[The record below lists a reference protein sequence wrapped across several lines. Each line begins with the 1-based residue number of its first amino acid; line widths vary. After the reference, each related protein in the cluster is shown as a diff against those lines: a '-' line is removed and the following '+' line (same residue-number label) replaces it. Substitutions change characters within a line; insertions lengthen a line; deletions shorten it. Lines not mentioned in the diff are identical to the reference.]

1 VTTPIASAEA
11 ETADSTVLCE
21 NSQGLKLHATLLRVS
36 RFQAAFEVY
45 GLPGILRMSEVLPS
59 LRIVVQGRS
68 VYSGRAV
75 VSSLI
80 QLGSVGVCEAA
91 LEEAGLDL
99 SLTSPVSDPQ
109 ALQAGFGIFMRDWGR
124 NYRVHSEFKV
134 VMADMQTFFLDLRL
148 WLERLE
154 LAVRSQP
161 AGDRLQMERDVL
173 EEVQK
178 PVLPAVAPVLEK
190 FEFLANR
197 VEADM
202 QPAHRAY
209 MKRQIHPLVLCSP
222 FLFRTFQKP
231 LGYAG
236 DYEMVNMMMRDP
248 FEGGSMFAKLVNRI
262 FLSTPPVVAHQYR
275 IDYLTQ
281 QLVAEA
287 QRAAVCRRALRVY
300 NLGCGPALEI
310 QRFVANS
317 DLSNW
322 TEFSLLD
329 FSDETLAHANRVL
342 GEIKTRC
349 QRSTKIQTVRKS
361 VQQVLKDAGKP
372 SAAPKY
378 DMIYCA
384 GLFDYLTDQVCRRL
398 MNYFFDLLAPGGLL
412 IATNVSAPN
421 PSINWMEYVLDWY
434 LVYRTAAQFRNVAPD
449 RAPADS
455 VSVQAIGT
463 GVNIAL
469 EVRKPHD
476 QH

>member
-1 VTTPIASAEA
+1 
-11 ETADSTVLCE
+11 
-21 NSQGLKLHATLLRVS
+21 
-36 RFQAAFEVY
+36 
-45 GLPGILRMSEVLPS
+45 
-59 LRIVVQGRS
+59 
-68 VYSGRAV
+68 
-75 VSSLI
+75 
-80 QLGSVGVCEAA
+80 
-91 LEEAGLDL
+91 
-99 SLTSPVSDPQ
+99 
-109 ALQAGFGIFMRDWGR
+109 
-124 NYRVHSEFKV
+124 
-134 VMADMQTFFLDLRL
+134 
-148 WLERLE
+148 
-154 LAVRSQP
+154 
-161 AGDRLQMERDVL
+161 
-173 EEVQK
+173 
-178 PVLPAVAPVLEK
+178 
-190 FEFLANR
+190 
-197 VEADM
+197 
-202 QPAHRAY
+202 
-209 MKRQIHPLVLCSP
+209 
-222 FLFRTFQKP
+222 
-231 LGYAG
+231 
-236 DYEMVNMMMRDP
+236 MVNMMMRDP
-248 FEGGSMFAKLVNRI
+248 FEGGSMYAKLVNRI
-262 FLSTPPVVAHQYR
+262 FLSTPPVVAHQHR

-287 QRAAVCRRALRVY
+287 QRAAVRGRALRVY

-329 FSDETLAHANRVL
+329 FSEETLAHTNRVL

>member
-1 VTTPIASAEA
+1 M
-11 ETADSTVLCE
+11 TATNSDVNDSTVLCE
-21 NSQGLKLHATLLRVS
+21 NSQGLELHATLLRVS

-45 GLPGILRMSEVLPS
+45 GPPGILRTSEVLPS

-80 QLGSVGVCEAA
+80 QLGAVGVCEAA

-134 VMADMQTFFLDLRL
+134 VMADMQSFFLDLRL

-161 AGDRLQMERDVL
+161 TGGRLQMERDVL

-197 VEADM
+197 VEADL

-262 FLSTPPVVAHQYR
+262 FLSTPPVVAHQHR

-287 QRAAVCRRALRVY
+287 QRAAVRGRALRVY

-317 DLSNW
+317 ELCNR

-329 FSDETLAHANRVL
+329 FSEETLVHTNRVL
-342 GEIKTRC
+342 EEIRKRH
-349 QRSTKIQTVRKS
+349 QRGTVLHTIRKS

-455 VSVQAIGT
+455 VSVKAIGD

-469 EVRKPHD
+469 EIRKPHD
-476 QH
+476 EH

>member
-1 VTTPIASAEA
+1 
-11 ETADSTVLCE
+11 
-21 NSQGLKLHATLLRVS
+21 
-36 RFQAAFEVY
+36 
-45 GLPGILRMSEVLPS
+45 
-59 LRIVVQGRS
+59 
-68 VYSGRAV
+68 
-75 VSSLI
+75 
-80 QLGSVGVCEAA
+80 
-91 LEEAGLDL
+91 
-99 SLTSPVSDPQ
+99 
-109 ALQAGFGIFMRDWGR
+109 
-124 NYRVHSEFKV
+124 
-134 VMADMQTFFLDLRL
+134 MADMQTFFLDLRL

-197 VEADM
+197 VEADL

-287 QRAAVCRRALRVY
+287 QRAAVRGRALRVY

-329 FSDETLAHANRVL
+329 FSEETLAHTNRVL